1 SIISI
6 AFISKI
12 LSTVARVLTAR
23 EIGQEGMGIFML
35 ITPIMILSI
44 NIIQMSFPTSIA
56 KLIAQNKF
64 KTKNIIITTSI
75 IALIINSLFMIIL
88 ISFSPFI
95 ANSILKNPK
104 TLLALNGLAL
114 LIPLISMGGL
124 LKGYYAGIGKI
135 EITGYSQVSEE
146 IARIAFILIFGG
158 FFFSK
163 DPAYGAFG
171 AVLGM
176 CAGEVFSLSHMI
188 FSLKSLGRKTRGFVR
203 GFVDKSNL
211 LVREILSI
219 SMPLTGGKLI
229 GSLTYFLE
237 PIVINNVLLRQGMGI
252 DLITRE
258 YGVLSGYAMP
268 LLLMPGFFAYSFGRV
283 LLQPM
288 TSLLAKNENKKARK
302 LFLTMSL
309 SSLAV
314 GLVSGIILFLFPN
327 EVMLLLYKTSEGAHY
342 VKFFALPFILY
353 YLEAPLI
360 AAMTAINKHQKMLVI
375 DIFCSFIRI
384 GLLFVLLPAL
394 KMAGVAIATTI
405 SFILLVVFLAYYVI
419 KELYKKKL

>member
-1 SIISI
+1 
-6 AFISKI
+6 
-12 LSTVARVLTAR
+12 
-23 EIGQEGMGIFML
+23 
-35 ITPIMILSI
+35 
-44 NIIQMSFPTSIA
+44 
-56 KLIAQNKF
+56 
-64 KTKNIIITTSI
+64 
-75 IALIINSLFMIIL
+75 
-88 ISFSPFI
+88 
-95 ANSILKNPK
+95 
-104 TLLALNGLAL
+104 
-114 LIPLISMGGL
+114 MGGL

-163 DPAYGAFG
+163 GPAYGAFG

-188 FSLKSLGRKTRGFVR
+188 FSLKGLGRKTRGFVR

-211 LVREILSI
+211 LVRETLSI

-288 TSLLAKNENKKARK
+288 TRLLAKNENKKARK

-327 EVMLLLYKTSEGAHY
+327 ELMLLLYKTSEGAHY

-419 KELYKKKL
+419 KELYKKKLWFCYRSILIVYNNFNFLVSRFFFSEFNGVNLNIEFL